1 MTAANPQY
9 GWREMD
15 GEFRSI
21 LPHAARCGTDA
32 PADYGASRVAPRRR
46 AQATGEGEPD
56 DSAAGSTASDG
67 YGVTP
72 LYGGGTLIFDEF
84 GRLKYWVH
92 KDVFSE
98 HQSERLAYLWNEGYL
113 VADRGAAKYRP
124 ARFSTIH
131 LRRALDAQRRPAEE
145 W

>member
-1 MTAANPQY
+1 MKWVLGLSAGAAC
-9 GWREMD
+9 
-15 GEFRSI
+15 
-21 LPHAARCGTDA
+21 AAIGACSTSDA
-32 PADYGASRVAPRRR
+32 G
-46 AQATGEGEPD
+46 D
-56 DSAAGSTASDG
+56 DSAAGSTASDA